1 MTAGA
6 AMEPISFAASLITVI
21 SLVTASS
28 KKIHDLRGKLQNA
41 PKDVENLLEQVQ
53 TFESLLKELNTQLQD
68 HRNSV
73 TPQETLQR
81 VWGSSL
87 AQMER
92 DVQSLQSALSKV
104 ESLVKKKSKSSK
116 ILLLARQMLS
126 EKEVKQYRRKIDSHC
141 GTLTSIQ
148 ALICK

>member
-1 MTAGA
+1 MD
-6 AMEPISFAASLITVI
+6 PLSFAASLITVV

-53 TFESLLKELNTQLQD
+53 TFESLLNELKTQLQD
-68 HRNSV
+68 HRNNV
-73 TPQETLQR
+73 TTQETLQQ

-87 AQMER
+87 AQMQR
-92 DVQSLQSALSKV
+92 DVQNLQSVLSKV

-126 EKEVKQYRRKIDSHC
+126 EKEVEQYRRKIDTHC
-141 GTLTSIQ
+141 GTLTNIQ
-148 ALICK
+148 AMVCK